1 MAHTEED
8 KGTAYVLRIALGVIT
23 LLLVLPWI
31 NSILTYFL
39 GFYLFPD
46 LYGFRST
53 SLLYL
58 LLLAYYIY
66 RVIGIETIGKRSKSL
81 WIIRFLLVGFISMPI
96 FWYFFIWKKEEYAL
110 FSEEEK
116 AEQLREE
123 LNSVEEE

>member
-1 MAHTEED
+1 MSHIEQN
-8 KGTAYVLRIALGVIT
+8 KGTTYVLRIALGIIT

-53 SLLYL
+53 TFFYL

-66 RVIGIETIGKRSKSL
+66 RVMGIETIGRRSKTL
-81 WIIRFLLVGFISMPI
+81 WIIRFILVGFISLPI

-110 FSEEEK
+110 FSDAEKRQHELEEIEK
-116 AEQLREE
+116 E
-123 LNSVEEE
+123 